1 MKMFKKLA
9 AFAAAGVLCA
19 TALVGCGGGED
30 FFKGTWVPVEFTE
43 GGETYD
49 SAKYEEMSGGQKLE
63 DMMTFEFKDDGKIT
77 GGYSGSEAEGTWKLD
92 GDNAVIDMDGESET
106 AKKDG
111 DNIVIEMGE
120 SGVSVKLKKK

>member
-30 FFKGTWVPVEFTE
+30 FFKGKWTPVEITE

-49 SAKYEEMSGGQKLE
+49 AAKYEEMSGQKLE
-63 DMMTFEFKDDGKIT
+63 DMMYLEFKDDGKI
-77 GGYSGSEAEGTWKLD
+77 SGSYGGGNAAEGTWKLD
-92 GDNAVIDMDGESET
+92 GDNAVVEMDGESQT
-106 AKKDG
+106 MKKDG
-111 DNIVIEMGE
+111 DNIVMELPEGA
-120 SGVSVKLKKK
+120 GSVKFEKK